1 VRSPGLTAGDLKTH
15 NQEADALIKRISHSS
30 VPKLFTPV
38 VTIAYHTNAL
48 AHATQFVFPQSEP
61 VWRIPRIWTQK
72 TGRCCSKPSIL
83 NRNTDRMREFL
94 DIWQTAGEYDVK
106 PL

>member
-1 VRSPGLTAGDLKTH
+1 LKTH
-15 NQEADALIKRISHSS
+15 DQEADALINRISHSS

-48 AHATQFVFPQSEP
+48 AHATQIVFPRAEP
-61 VWRIPRIWTQK
+61 VWRILRILPQK
-72 TGRCCSKPSIL
+72 TGQCCSKPSIL
-83 NRNTDRMREFL
+83 KRNTDRVREFL
-94 DIWQTAGEYDVK
+94 DIWQFAGEYDVR